1 MDRSAYLSNVTPIT
15 EYRLIPL
22 SSRRFSSKICYAK
35 NTVLPLVDV
44 QLVYAPS
51 ITKGTIEQRPLLGFL
66 SVVVMCFTSAFAGVY
81 LEKVLKESKASVWV
95 QNVRLALVGIPISI
109 FSMLFYDG
117 NDIRKEGFFRGWD
130 MFVVLLTFTNSMGGL
145 LISIVIRYADNI
157 LKAYAQSIA
166 IVGAAIGSWLLF
178 DFVPGFLFSLGTTLV
193 MVSIVI
199 YTMYPY
205 QTPESTYDRFLATGS
220 DFLRLKPRIVERR
233 KTSCV

>member
-1 MDRSAYLSNVTPIT
+1 MKIFSTAILMYFFLGKKLSVKQWIA
-15 EYRLIPL
+15 LVIL
-22 SSRRFSSKICYAK
+22 VIG
-35 NTVLPLVDV
+35 VVDV
-44 QLVYAPS
+44 QLIYAPS

-117 NDIRKEGFFRGWD
+117 EDIRKEGFFRGWD
-130 MFVVLLTFTNSMGGL
+130 MFVVFLTLTNSMGGL
-145 LISIVIRYADNI
+145 LISIVMKYADNI

-178 DFVPGFLFSLGTTLV
+178 DFVPGLLFSLGTALV
-193 MVSIVI
+193 MVSIIV

-205 QTPESTYDRFLATGS
+205 QTPESTYERFLTTSS
-220 DFLRLKPRIVERR
+220 DFLTLKPKIVEHR
-233 KTSCV
+233 KTLCV